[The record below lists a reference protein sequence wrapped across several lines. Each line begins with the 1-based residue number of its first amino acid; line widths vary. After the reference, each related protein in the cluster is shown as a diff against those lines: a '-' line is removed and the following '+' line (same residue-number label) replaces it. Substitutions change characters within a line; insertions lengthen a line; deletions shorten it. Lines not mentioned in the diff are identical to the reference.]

1 MQVKGAW
8 AEDQNVHMRNCKH
21 VMLWKAQVLFCSLH
35 CKAKAS
41 VLLLSN
47 EMRILALL
55 HFSQLILIN
64 LMAKKQAWWRRGERE
79 TFLVWDL

>member
-1 MQVKGAW
+1 
-8 AEDQNVHMRNCKH
+8 MRNCKH
-21 VMLWKAQVLFCSLH
+21 IIIWKAQVFFYSLH

-41 VLLLSN
+41 VLLLSS

-64 LMAKKQAWWRRGERE
+64 LMAEKQA
-79 TFLVWDL
+79 